1 MFFIKSDFVNNAGLL
16 SPQIWMSAQTS
27 QVSVEW
33 VNAPI
38 LLAAISASVLRG
50 ITLLLMDLD
59 V

>member
-1 MFFIKSDFVNNAGLL
+1 MFFIKRDFVKNAGLL